1 MSYIPAGYVSQTQI
15 SSAVEQAVA
24 KLGKEVARVRHSVG
38 SNTTGEPSIF
48 FRIVLWDWAVDEKTL
63 GEVAERIE
71 TILFYDLHPIEN
83 WGLMPYFSF
92 RSSSEQLAQTETEW
106 T

>member
-48 FRIVLWDWAVDEKTL
+48 FRIVLWDWAADEKVL

-71 TILFYDLHPIEN
+71 TTLFYDLHPVEN

-92 RSSSEQLAQTETEW
+92 RSYSEQA
-106 T
+106 

>member
-48 FRIVLWDWAVDEKTL
+48 FRVVLWDWAVDEETL
-63 GEVAERIE
+63 GDVAGNIERI
-71 TILFYDLHPIEN
+71 LFDDLHPIEN
-83 WGLMPYFSF
+83 WGLMPYFRF
-92 RSSSEQLAQTETEW
+92 RSSAEQAAQTDPEW